1 MDIPKG
7 DQRGDVVY
15 PLSELRQHA
24 LRTLRKTNLVVYGV
38 VISDAAPARE
48 GRLSFPHHGAT
59 EPEMPRPPAKAQNLA
74 NTLGMKIA
82 EGVYPPDTWLPSERE
97 LAEGHQVD
105 RSTVR
110 RALRILAESELVIL
124 SPGTG
129 AQVPGPVPTIRRAAD
144 DVTRQVGTWRGFH
157 VSTTRAGY
165 EPFTETTVS
174 EVEADVEVGRGLGVP
189 TGTLVL
195 RRARRQGIVGAPPV
209 QLSISYVGLD
219 LVYKIPVLREVNTGP
234 GGMYSRM
241 EELGHRVHFEE
252 SVTCRLP
259 HNEERETL
267 GIDTNQPVLVL
278 WRRAYG
284 QNNRILDLT
293 HRIVVGNRH
302 ELVYRYDSTT

>member
-1 MDIPKG
+1 MAHKLGTKI
-7 DQRGDVVY
+7 
-15 PLSELRQHA
+15 
-24 LRTLRKTNLVVYGV
+24 T
-38 VISDAAPARE
+38 E
-48 GRLSFPHHGAT
+48 GA
-59 EPEMPRPPAKAQNLA
+59 
-74 NTLGMKIA
+74 
-82 EGVYPPDTWLPSERE
+82 YPPGVWMPSERE
-97 LAEGHQVD
+97 LAEEHQVD

-110 RALRILAESELVIL
+110 RALRILAERHLVIL
-124 SPGTG
+124 ATATG
-129 AQVPGPVPTIRRAAD
+129 AQVPVAGLSMRRTAD

-157 VSTTRAGY
+157 VSATKAGH

-189 TGTLVL
+189 TGTPVL

-209 QLSISYVGLD
+209 QLSTSYLRLD
-219 LVYKIPVLREVNTGP
+219 LVDKIPLLREVDTGP

-259 HNEERETL
+259 NNEEKEKL
-267 GIDTNQPVLVL
+267 MIDMNQPVLVL
-278 WRRAYG
+278 WRRAYD